1 MANSVGEELS
11 HLAPATL
18 PITGSELVYLVQ
30 GGSSKC
36 TTAAALADVLPDAT
50 PSTPGKLSVADKT
63 RLDQLAATGSPSFA
77 GLTITGPN
85 AVVIPHIHGSL
96 YGSIYFH
103 VKNTS
108 GVALTKG
115 TPVTAGDSV
124 GDTDVLQV
132 VATDSAT
139 PGAEYANGVL
149 RDDLAVDGEGYAII
163 VGELQDVNTAAYA
176 RGPLWVAG
184 GGGMT
189 STRPASGAQQVATLG
204 RHHAVNG
211 SLLVAIQGVEPTAAQ
226 IGADP
231 AGTAS
236 AAISSHLAA
245 ADPHA
250 QYTTMAEAV
259 AAAPVQSVAGWTGA
273 VVLSPSDVGAQPADA
288 DLAAIAALTTHPF
301 GRSLLTVAD
310 DAATRALIGAGTSN
324 LAVGSSNPAALGA
337 AAAPGSSGDAA
348 RSDHVHALPGV
359 VSTTTA
365 GLAPAIGTPSGR
377 YLRDDATWATVPS
390 GGGGSPAGTATEI
403 QYRSSGTALGAI
415 PNSAV
420 DGTSGRVQLA
430 GIGAGVAPR
439 AGFAVVL
446 GSNVLPR
453 AQVVT
458 ISGSTYTC
466 DIRAANRFMLA
477 GDIAGNTTIAFSNV
491 ADLVAT
497 KTTAEYV
504 EVEVDFHYIVGVITI
519 SAAGFTTKWDG
530 NVAATPT
537 AGEFEKLIV
546 QITPA
551 VAGTPFT
558 TPTAYVAPMRG
569 NT

>member
-85 AVVIPHIHGSL
+85 AVMIPHIHGDVAGTL
-96 YGSIYFH
+96 YFH
-103 VKNTS
+103 VKNVS
-108 GVALTKG
+108 GGPLTRG

-132 VATDSAT
+132 VATDPAT

-163 VGELQDVNTAAYA
+163 VGELHDVSTSAYT

-184 GGGMT
+184 GGGLT

-204 RHHAVNG
+204 RHHAING
-211 SLLVAIQGVEPTAAQ
+211 SLLVAIQGVEPTPAQ
-226 IGADP
+226 I
-231 AGTAS
+231 
-236 AAISSHLAA
+236 
-245 ADPHA
+245 
-250 QYTTMAEAV
+250 
-259 AAAPVQSVAGWTGA
+259 
-273 VVLSPSDVGAQPADA
+273 GAQPADV
-288 DLAAIAALTTHPF
+288 DLTAIAALTTQPF
-301 GRSLLTVAD
+301 GRSLLAVAN
-310 DAATRALIGAGTSN
+310 DAAARALIGAVAGDDTRLANAREWDAQTVNQAEAEAGASGTRR
-324 LAVGSSNPAALGA
+324 AWTAQRVRQAIAAWWVGVSAS
-337 AAAPGSSGDAA
+337 PG
-348 RSDHVHALPGV
+348 
-359 VSTTTA
+359 
-365 GLAPAIGTPSGR
+365 AIGETTPSTGR
-377 YLRDDATWATVPS
+377 FTGV
-390 GGGGSPAGTATEI
+390 G
-403 QYRSSGTALGAI
+403 LG
-415 PNSAV
+415 
-420 DGTSGRVQLA
+420 
-430 GIGAGVAPR
+430 GVAPR

-453 AQVVT
+453 AQIVT

-537 AGEFEKLIV
+537 AGEIETLIV
-546 QITPA
+546 RITPA
-551 VAGTPFT
+551 IAGTPFS
-558 TPTAYVAPMRG
+558 TATVYVAPMRG
-569 NT
+569 RT